1 MCNRHWLQIKRNGK
15 PTDANKIIPSHIQHL
30 TNCCSICGDRESIKY
45 YIWHRDG
52 EYKNKE
58 QTQRMPKLIFLA
70 NAIDCLFPYVKK
82 IEEEK
87 EIKNVKYISELMHN
101 LFAFL
106 WNDDK
111 DLFYYNIEILNNI
124 FNKKEDYLT
133 QL

>member
-1 MCNRHWLQIKRNGK
+1 MGNKEGNDIQNESEINEKMKKELLAYLQGEIVKCER
-15 PTDANKIIPSHIQHL
+15 AIS
-30 TNCCSICGDRESIKY
+30 
-45 YIWHRDG
+45 

-87 EIKNVKYISELMHN
+87 ELKNVKYISELMHN

-133 QL
+133 KL

>member
-1 MCNRHWLQIKRNGK
+1 MGNKEGNDIQNESEINEKMKKELLAYLQ
-15 PTDANKIIPSHIQHL
+15 
-30 TNCCSICGDRESIKY
+30 
-45 YIWHRDG
+45 G
-52 EYKNKE
+52 EIVKCEGVISEIKNKE
-58 QTQRMPKLIFLA
+58 QAQKMPKLMFLA

-87 EIKNVKYISELMHN
+87 ELKNVKYISELMHN

-133 QL
+133 KL

>member
-1 MCNRHWLQIKRNGK
+1 MGNKEGNDIQNESEINEKMKKELLAFLQGEIVKCEGV
-15 PTDANKIIPSHIQHL
+15 IS
-30 TNCCSICGDRESIKY
+30 
-45 YIWHRDG
+45 

-133 QL
+133 KL